1 METAAG
7 LRSTT
12 TTTTCCLAIAL
23 LLANPLASAFSLSPS
38 QSREIVEAKRTDEH
52 VVVAA
57 RAENST
63 SIPAAIEIAPSQ
75 YWDGNDGPWS
85 SFPLQIGTPAQNIR
99 AFVSTAAGTTL
110 SIGANGCPENYTAD
124 CNNLRGFLFLPNESL
139 SWIPNSIYN
148 LGIEDNLG
156 LDIASNVGFD
166 TVTLGWQGSGGPSQA
181 HSTVF
186 NLYSAAYWIGA
197 FGVKPQPTNFTNLN
211 DPQPAYLSQLRR
223 NNTIPS
229 LSYGYTAGNQYRLNK
244 VYGSLVLGGYD
255 QNRFDP
261 TQNVSIGFYAD
272 VSRDL
277 LVNIQAITTN
287 KGSPSNLLPGGPITA
302 FIDST
307 IAQLWLPE
315 TACAAFEEAFGL
327 TYDETSQYYLVNSSL
342 HASLTSLNPSV
353 TFTIG
358 SSNTGGQTVAITL
371 PYGAFDLQLEFPNVV
386 NTSYYFPL
394 KRAAND
400 TQYTL
405 GRTFLQ
411 EAYLIADY
419 DKSNFTIAPCIWD
432 QNKVSTSS
440 IKSIVSDSSN
450 TSAGSGSSTNVG
462 AIAGGVVGGVV
473 ALVAIVAAVLF
484 WLRRKKQTEKK
495 RLAGLEEKDVA
506 AQNSSNSTTEAKP
519 FISNPIGGE
528 LAGDEIHEM
537 NAPYK
542 PNAQEMESPYKMD
555 PNRHGYSEMEGGGA
569 YYDLSKQGVP
579 AEMHGSTP
587 IFEMAGSEV
596 QEMPIP
602 ENQTYR
608 PDVKR

>member
-1 METAAG
+1 MESAAG
-7 LRSTT
+7 LRSDLSSFA
-12 TTTTCCLAIAL
+12 LAFLAL
-23 LLANPLASAFSLSPS
+23 PLASAFSLSS
-38 QSREIVEAKRTDEH
+38 LSSRHSI
-52 VVVAA
+52 AA
-57 RAENST
+57 ERIAPRADQNTT

-85 SFPLQIGTPAQNIR
+85 SFPLQLGTPAQNIR
-99 AFVSTAAGTTL
+99 AFVSTA
-110 SIGANGCPENYTAD
+110 SPDFISVGANGCPANYTTD
-124 CNNLRGFLFLPNESL
+124 CANKRGFLFLTNESL

-166 TVTLGWQGSGGPSQA
+166 TATLGWQGAGGPTLE
-181 HSTVF
+181 HSTIF
-186 NLYSAAYWIGA
+186 NVYSAAYWIGLL
-197 FGVKPQPTNFTNLN
+197 GVKPQSTNFTNLN
-211 DPQPAYLSQLRR
+211 DPQPSFMNQLKS

-244 VYGSLVLGGYD
+244 VFGSLVLGGYD
-255 QNRFDP
+255 QNRFNP

-272 VSRDL
+272 VQRDL
-277 LVNIQAITTN
+277 LVNIQSITTDT
-287 KGSPSNLLPGGPITA
+287 GSPSNLLPGGGITA

-315 TACAAFEEAFGL
+315 TACTAFEQAFGL
-327 TYDETSQYYLVNSSL
+327 TFDETSQYYLVNSSL
-342 HASLTSLNPSV
+342 HDTLTSSNPNV

-358 SSNTGGQTVAITL
+358 SSNTGGETVDIVL
-371 PYGAFDLQLEFPNVV
+371 PYGAFDLQLEYPNVA

-411 EAYLIADY
+411 EAYIIADY
-419 DKSNFTIAPCIWD
+419 DKANFTIAPCIWD
-432 QNKVSTSS
+432 QDKVSTSS
-440 IKSIVSDSSN
+440 IKSIVSQST
-450 TSAGSGSSTNVG
+450 TSTGSSGSSSNVG

-473 ALVAIVAAVLF
+473 ALVAIIAAALF
-484 WLRRKKQTEKK
+484 WLRRKKQVEKK
-495 RLAGLEEKDVA
+495 RLAELDGKGGA
-506 AQNSSNSTTEAKP
+506 NISNSNEDAKP
-519 FISNPIGGE
+519 FISKPIGGE
-528 LAGDEIHEM
+528 LAGEEIHEM

-542 PNAQEMESPYKMD
+542 PNAQEMDSPYKVD
-555 PNRHGYSEMEGGGA
+555 PNRHGYAEMEGGA
-569 YYDLSKQGVP
+569 THYDPAKHGVP

-587 IFEMAGSEV
+587 IFEMAGSDV
-596 QEMPIP
+596 HEMPNTSRGP
-602 ENQTYR
+602 P